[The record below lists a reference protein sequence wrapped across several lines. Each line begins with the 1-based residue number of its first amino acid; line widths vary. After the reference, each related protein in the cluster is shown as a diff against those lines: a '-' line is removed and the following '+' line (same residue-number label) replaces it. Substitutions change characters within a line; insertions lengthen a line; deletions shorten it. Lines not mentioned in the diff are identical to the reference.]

1 MKHTR
6 WVLIS
11 IISALALGAC
21 SVGATPTLSITE
33 ANPTPI
39 VESGVNASAV
49 VVPVDYVELAF
60 TTVGRV
66 KSVEVKVGD
75 EVTAGQ
81 TLVQLDTAVLE
92 AQVTEADFNLKALQ
106 TQLTKLT
113 RNIASERD
121 REIAKANVDSAQAK
135 LDSITAQLANAVLVS
150 PTNGTVTAVDISTGE
165 TATPGS
171 VLVTIADLQTFRIET
186 TDLSEVD
193 VPQVQVGQAAK
204 VYIEALDKDITGK
217 VIEIAQ
223 QSQTVGGDVVFT
235 VTIEL
240 DEQPEGLRWGMSAEV
255 NLEV

>member
-1 MKHTR
+1 MMHTR
-6 WVLIS
+6 WILIS
-11 IISALALGAC
+11 IIFALALGAC
-21 SVGATPTLSITE
+21 SARATPAPSITE
-33 ANPTPI
+33 SNPTPI
-39 VESGVNASAV
+39 AESGVNASAV

-60 TTVGRV
+60 TIVGRV

-92 AQVTEADFNLKALQ
+92 AQITEAEFNLKALQ
-106 TQLTKLT
+106 TQLAKLT

-121 REIAKANVDSAQAK
+121 REIAKANVDSAQAG
-135 LDSITAQLANAVLVS
+135 LDSIKAQLANATLVS
-150 PTNGTVTAVDISTGE
+150 PTSGTVTAVDINNGE
-165 TATPGS
+165 TVTPGR
-171 VLVTIADLQTFRIET
+171 VLVTIANLQTFRIET

-217 VIEIAQ
+217 VVEIAQ

-255 NLEV
+255 NLEE

>member
-1 MKHTR
+1 
-6 WVLIS
+6 
-11 IISALALGAC
+11 
-21 SVGATPTLSITE
+21 
-33 ANPTPI
+33 
-39 VESGVNASAV
+39 
-49 VVPVDYVELAF
+49 
-60 TTVGRV
+60 
-66 KSVEVKVGD
+66 
-75 EVTAGQ
+75 
-81 TLVQLDTAVLE
+81 LVQLDTAVLE
-92 AQVTEADFNLKALQ
+92 AQITEADFNLKALQ

-135 LDSITAQLANAVLVS
+135 LDSVKAQLANAVLVS
-150 PTNGTVTAVDISTGE
+150 PTNGTVTAVDISAGE

-171 VLVTIADLQTFRIET
+171 VLVTIANLQTFRIET

-193 VPQVQVGQAAK
+193 VPQVQVGQTAK

-255 NLEV
+255 NLEE